1 MSDTPHPH
9 QGPALSPLKESPVR
23 SKEEPSKSPE
33 EPRRRDITTTL
44 RVSLLTTAW
53 HEQLLFRLIITDG
66 RQAEDF
72 TNAQVTKVANSGT
85 ETKPA
90 PEETSQMPKKVRK
103 AWLKLSFVI

>member
-1 MSDTPHPH
+1 MISNLLPH
-9 QGPALSPLKESPVR
+9 QGPVLSPLKESPVR

-33 EPRRRDITTTL
+33 EPRRDFGAML

-72 TNAQVTKVANSGT
+72 TDAQVTKVANSGA
-85 ETKPA
+85 ETKLA
-90 PEETSQMPKKVRK
+90 AEETSQMPKKVWN